1 MSEIY
6 TANDLIRYI
15 YKETS
20 AEENVHIQHL
30 IQHNL
35 QAVDE
40 FKELSAT
47 IGSLEDVSLDAHPT
61 SISLI
66 MEHFHQQA
74 QLI

>member
-20 AEENVHIQHL
+20 AEENIHIQHL

-35 QAVDE
+35 QAAE
-40 FKELSAT
+40 EYKELLNT
-47 IGSLEDVSLDAHPT
+47 IGSLEQVSLDAHPT
-61 SISLI
+61 SIQLI
-66 MEHFHQQA
+66 MEHSHHQA
-74 QLI
+74 ELI